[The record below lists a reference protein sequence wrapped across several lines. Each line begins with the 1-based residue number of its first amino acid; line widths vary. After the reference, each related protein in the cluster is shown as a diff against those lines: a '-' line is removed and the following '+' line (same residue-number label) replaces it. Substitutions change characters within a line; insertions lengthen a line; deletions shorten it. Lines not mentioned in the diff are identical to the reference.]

1 MSTEDRLRAATR
13 ARTDLV
19 TSIRALELPDELPV
33 RARRPRFARRWGGWL
48 IPLTAAVA
56 VIAVAAT
63 LVAVRQSRTA
73 SQPVTSTAPATIPRY
88 YVALDADGL
97 GYTGTGSLI
106 VGDDRTGKA
115 IATVKPPHGIRFL
128 SVQGAS
134 DDRTFVV
141 KGDSAKPG
149 SSRGSTEIS
158 WYLLRIAPGTA
169 RPYELTK
176 LPVNSPV
183 GVYYALSPDGR
194 ELAVESQSSISGSS
208 ISSRDVV
215 TTLTLYSVPSGAELR
230 TWTTHTN
237 ILSGSA
243 ASTLSWLS
251 DSRHLAFSDIQASTP
266 AGSLQLRM
274 LDVTGSGTDLIA
286 ASRALLKVTLSG
298 PANCWMMRITPDG
311 GTIVC
316 GTQYAFL
323 SGAGSNAGCA
333 QDGPGF
339 TTYSVRTGKPVRVL
353 YKYQGPCSNGLS
365 YVLWTDASAR
375 YVIGATEINPSSA
388 DTHAGQLGV
397 ITGGHI
403 TLLKLPKSM
412 SFTNYPDVA
421 F

>member
-97 GYTGTGSLI
+97 GYTGTGALI

-141 KGDSAKPG
+141 KGDSTTLG
-149 SSRGSTEIS
+149 SSPDIAEFT

>member
-1 MSTEDRLRAATR
+1 VSIEDRVRGATR

-19 TSIRALELPDELPV
+19 TQVRPLELPDELRV
-33 RARRPRFARRWGGWL
+33 RARRPRVARRWSGWL

-73 SQPVTSTAPATIPRY
+73 SQPVTATAPGTIPRY
-88 YVALDADGL
+88 YVELDADGV
-97 GYTGTGSLI
+97 GNTGTGALI

-115 IATVKPPHGIRFL
+115 IATVKPPHGVRFD

-134 DDRTFVV
+134 NDRTFVV
-141 KGDSAKPG
+141 EGDSVKSGSPPDAANAKI
-149 SSRGSTEIS
+149 T

-176 LPVNSPV
+176 LPVNSPY
-183 GVYYALSPDGR
+183 GLSYALSPNGR
-194 ELAVESQSSISGSS
+194 ELAVESQGGVSSGSG
-208 ISSRDVV
+208 
-215 TTLTLYSVPSGAELR
+215 TTLALYSVSSGAKLR

-237 ILSGSA
+237 IASGPA

-251 DSRHLAFSDIQASTP
+251 DGLRLAFSVVQTSTP
-266 AGSLQLRM
+266 VGSLQLRM

-286 ASRALLKVTLSG
+286 ASRVLLTATLAG
-298 PANCWMMRITPDG
+298 PANCWMMRVTPDG
-311 GTIVC
+311 GTVVC
-316 GTQYAFL
+316 GTQYAFI

-339 TTYSVRTGKPVRVL
+339 TAYSVRTGKPVRVL
-353 YKYQGPCSNGLS
+353 YKYQGTCSNGLS

-375 YVIGATEINPSSA
+375 YVIGATEINLSSRA
-388 DTHAGQLGV
+388 KHAGQLGV
-397 ITGGHI
+397 IADGHI
-403 TLLKLPKSM
+403 SPLKLPGSV
-412 SFTNYPDVA
+412 SPTDYPDVA

>member
-1 MSTEDRLRAATR
+1 
-13 ARTDLV
+13 
-19 TSIRALELPDELPV
+19 
-33 RARRPRFARRWGGWL
+33 
-48 IPLTAAVA
+48 

-73 SQPVTSTAPATIPRY
+73 SQPVTATAPGTIPRY
-88 YVALDADGL
+88 YVELDSDGV
-97 GYTGTGSLI
+97 GHTGTGALI

-115 IATVKPPHGIRFL
+115 IATVRPPHGVRFD

-141 KGDSAKPG
+141 QGDRAKPG
-149 SSRGSTEIS
+149 SPPDIVEIT

-176 LPVNSPV
+176 LPVTSP
-183 GVYYALSPDGR
+183 YALSYALSPDGR
-194 ELAVESQSSISGSS
+194 ELAVESQGGISSGSG
-208 ISSRDVV
+208 
-215 TTLTLYSVPSGAELR
+215 TTLALYSVSSGAKLR

-237 ILSGSA
+237 IASGPA

-251 DSRHLAFSDIQASTP
+251 DGRHLAFSVVQTSTP

-286 ASRALLKVTLSG
+286 ASRVLLTATLAG
-298 PANCWMMRITPDG
+298 PANCWMMHVTPDG
-311 GTIVC
+311 GTVVC
-316 GTQYAFL
+316 GTQYAFI

-339 TTYSVRTGKPVRVL
+339 TAYSVRTGKPVRVL
-353 YKYQGPCSNGLS
+353 YKYTGPCSNGLS
-365 YVLWTDASAR
+365 YVLWTGASAR
-375 YVIGATEINPSSA
+375 YVIGVTEINPYSGGKP
-388 DTHAGQLGV
+388 TGQLGV
-397 ITGGHI
+397 ITDGRI
-403 TLLKLPKSM
+403 SLLKLPKSV
-412 SFTNYPDVA
+412 SPTDYPDVA